1 MKIFLKMLGPLMLLN
16 LVIMAFPFGENKV
29 QAEVQQTEQKKVY
42 LTFDDGP
49 TETTGQL
56 IKVLND
62 YHASA
67 TFFML
72 SPHMKQYPM
81 ETVQL
86 AYSQNAV
93 GCHGVTH
100 DKEAFYHSSSTVTGE
115 MKTCR
120 QTLEN
125 ISGERS
131 NLVRVPYG
139 SVPDMK
145 QAYIEA
151 LKRDGFIM
159 WDWNVD
165 SVDWGSQDDSW
176 ITKTMQQVEKVE
188 KNQQDPVIVMHDK
201 AKTARE
207 LPALLHALQK
217 EGYEFLPI
225 NENQKPVVFQ

>member
-1 MKIFLKMLGPLMLLN
+1 MKIAFKTMGVLAILYLAILALPLD
-16 LVIMAFPFGENKV
+16 ENKV
-29 QAEVQQTEQKKVY
+29 KAEREPEHKKVY

-49 TETTGQL
+49 SETTDEL
-56 IKVLND
+56 ISDLND

-72 SPHMKQYPM
+72 SPHMKQYPV
-81 ETVQL
+81 ETLRL
-86 AYSQNAV
+86 AFSQNAV

-100 DKEAFYHSSSTVTGE
+100 DKEAFYHSASTVAGE

-120 QTLEN
+120 QTMEN
-125 ISGERS
+125 ITGERS

-145 QAYIEA
+145 PAYIEA
-151 LKRDGFIM
+151 LKRNGFIM

-165 SVDWGSQDDSW
+165 SVDWGSNDDSW
-176 ITKTMQQVEKVE
+176 VSKTMEQVEIVE
-188 KNQQDPVIVMHDK
+188 MNQQDPVIVMHDK
-201 AKTARE
+201 EMTARD

-217 EGYEFLPI
+217 QGYEFSPI
-225 NENQKPVVFQ
+225 KENQKPVVFQ